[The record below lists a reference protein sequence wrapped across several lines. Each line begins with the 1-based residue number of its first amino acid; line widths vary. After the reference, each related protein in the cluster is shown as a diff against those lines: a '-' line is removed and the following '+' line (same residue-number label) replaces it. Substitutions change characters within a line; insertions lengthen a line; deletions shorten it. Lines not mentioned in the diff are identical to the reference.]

1 MDSTELEAQIASEG
15 NAEDSKDVPVED
27 EMEVDSEEDRK
38 VANVRKRED
47 FTSEIY
53 KIEISN
59 MGNFGYGV
67 SKQLK
72 L

>member
-1 MDSTELEAQIASEG
+1 MDSNDVQTTSTELLE
-15 NAEDSKDVPVED
+15 NVKDVPSGD

-67 SKQLK
+67 SK
-72 L
+72 